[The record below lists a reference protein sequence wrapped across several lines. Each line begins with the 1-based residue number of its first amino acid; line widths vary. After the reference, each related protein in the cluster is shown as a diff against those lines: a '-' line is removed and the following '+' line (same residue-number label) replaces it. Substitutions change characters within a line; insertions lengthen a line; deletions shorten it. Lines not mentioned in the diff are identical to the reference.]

1 MILYVLKQNKNSKS
15 AAYGKFFA
23 YPVIEETIDLDA
35 LAEHMSNHNTP
46 YSKGAIKGMLTDMVG
61 CIKELL
67 LEGKNVKI
75 ADLAIFSLGI
85 KNNCGAVS
93 EEAFTV
99 SKNIKGVKLRARATG
114 ELIAKSLNLEAT
126 LKKASATTKSAGNGG
141 TTGGGST
148 SGSGSNNGA
157 QSGTGSITGGDS
169 QGGNGQSGNGGNTNS
184 GSNSG
189 GSNTGGNSGSQSG
202 TDTGSGEPGNYRL
215 VIYKYGS
222 GTSTV
227 TDDSEQELAND
238 SSVASGSNVN
248 INVVPAAGKV
258 PTAKINGSTNI
269 ALTENDGTYTG
280 SFVMPT
286 KGTVLEIN
294 SEPSDIDFGD
304 EY

>member
-1 MILYVLKQNKNSKS
+1 MILYVLKQNKNQKS
-15 AAYGKFFA
+15 PAFGKWFA
-23 YPVIEETIDLDA
+23 FPVIEETIDLDA

-46 YSKGAIKGMLTDMVG
+46 YSKGAIKGMLTDMVS

-85 KNNCGAVS
+85 KNNGGAVS

-126 LKKASATTKSAGNGG
+126 LKKASATTKVAGNGG
-141 TTGGGST
+141 TTGGG
-148 SGSGSNNGA
+148 NNGGSDN
-157 QSGTGSITGGDS
+157 QGGTGSITGG
-169 QGGNGQSGNGGNTNS
+169 NS
-184 GSNSG
+184 GSGSNTGSGTNTGGNSGSGSNTG
-189 GSNTGGNSGSQSG
+189 GSNTGGNNSGSQSG
-202 TDTGSGEPGNYRL
+202 ESGVAGDYRL
-215 VIYKYGS
+215 VIYKYGN

-227 TDDSEQELAND
+227 TDDSEQEINSND
-238 SSVASGSNVN
+238 QVHSSSNVN
-248 INVVPAAGKV
+248 ISVVPAGGKE
-258 PTAKINGSTNI
+258 PLAKVNGIRI

-294 SEPSDIDFGD
+294 SEPSEWDYAD
-304 EY
+304 EN